1 MPRDGL
7 DRSNVNENTR
17 RTSTSGK
24 TAEIDLSYHR
34 IAPMNVEVTECERS
48 QIWLACRR
56 RRGPA
61 RAVRR
66 PLRGATGRD
75 RARLGAT
82 RRPGDAPGPGAL
94 GCAGSRD
101 LAIYRSTRGALPLEL
116 RRRNCRAACAEGG
129 DGESESAADRVER
142 SQARRGLRDARRRRA
157 RGCLLKRQFRRR
169 RRRRR
174 VRPGTYQGLGLV
186 PGVQGRGRPLQRD
199 TQGRQGRLDGRGNR
213 RRRVHET
220 ADRAEGRQGR
230 SRRGDDRVPGTA
242 HDRAHEA
249 PGRPGK
255 VRRRRSQGQLRRL
268 GVEAGVRRRQGVCD
282 SGRRGSD
289 GPALP
294 AGSVHQVP
302 PEGSDDLG

>member
-1 MPRDGL
+1 MCRIYGSGDLPTYQRGLAPR
-7 DRSNVNENTR
+7 
-17 RTSTSGK
+17 
-24 TAEIDLSYHR
+24 
-34 IAPMNVEVTECERS
+34 VT
-48 QIWLACRR
+48 
-56 RRGPA
+56 PA
-61 RAVRR
+61 KL
-66 PLRGATGRD
+66 PGR
-75 RARLGAT
+75 
-82 RRPGDAPGPGAL
+82 
-94 GCAGSRD
+94 
-101 LAIYRSTRGALPLEL
+101 
-116 RRRNCRAACAEGG
+116 ACAEGG

-157 RGCLLKRQFRRR
+157 RGCVLKRQFRRR

-174 VRPGTYQGLGLV
+174 VRPGTYQGVGLV

-199 TQGRQGRLDGRGNR
+199 AQGRQGRLDGRGNR

-220 ADRAEGRQGR
+220 ADCAEGGQGR
-230 SRRGDDRVPGTA
+230 SRRGDDRVPGAA

-268 GVEAGVRRRQGVCD
+268 GVEAGVRRRQGVCG
-282 SGRRGSD
+282 SGRRGPD

-302 PEGSDDLG
+302 PEGADDLG